1 MNCREIL
8 NQLSEFL
15 DGELDP
21 ALAEALKKHLGA
33 CPDCKVVVDTTKKT
47 VELYCGTEPLELP
60 ADVGERLQQ
69 ALATKLK
76 PTSS

>member
-1 MNCREIL
+1 MNCKDTL

-21 ALAEALKKHLGA
+21 GLAEALKKHLGA

-47 VELYCGTEPLELP
+47 VELFCGAEPLTLP
-60 ADVGERLQQ
+60 ADVSERLQR
-69 ALATKLK
+69 ALAAKLK
-76 PTSS
+76 PQS